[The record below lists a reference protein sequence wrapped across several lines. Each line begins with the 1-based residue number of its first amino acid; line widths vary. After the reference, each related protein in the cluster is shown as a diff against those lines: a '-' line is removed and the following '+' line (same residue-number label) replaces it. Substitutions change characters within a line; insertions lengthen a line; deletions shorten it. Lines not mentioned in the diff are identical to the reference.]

1 MDGYRVKHNFSYQQ
15 FAIIK
20 KLSFHNLNFNKNFVK
35 YCCKKFCWSFKNW
48 KKNRN
53 TTASD
58 FLESVLFSDNSK
70 KIYPERFEN
79 RLLEC
84 QSFLNQNKQLISK
97 LDDST
102 RKISSLEISVLQKRW
117 KEVKLSSSKLNGKEE
132 QLTKLNVRNFN
143 MDGMG
148 KFQNENFKKENK

>member
-1 MDGYRVKHNFSYQQ
+1 MVIESN
-15 FAIIK
+15 IILATNSLLLLRNCHSTTWILIK
-20 KLSFHNLNFNKNFVK
+20 TSVK

-53 TTASD
+53 TTASN

-102 RKISSLEISVLQKRW
+102 RKISSLEISVSQKRW